1 MNLTQLTTFVS
12 VLAEGSMTAAADKLF
27 LTQPAVSQ
35 QIRNLEEE
43 LGVELLV
50 RGVRQIKPTPQGEV
64 FYEHARK
71 ILQHVQQAEA
81 AIKSIGAALKGS
93 LRIGTLNSLGL
104 HLMSPLI
111 GKLMR
116 YNPELKIRMEYG
128 DGNQL
133 LKSIKKNEVDVIV
146 LPDLEVEF
154 EEKVDHLEKMFLMK
168 DELWLVSA
176 GKEHDYPQE
185 ISFEEIDGFPFVSFS
200 EEYPNFQS
208 EFFKKLESRKMN
220 ISTIFESTNVGTL
233 KRVIESGLGWG
244 FLPAHSIRKQVRAGR
259 LQRTHIKDFQYSFDI
274 NLYYAK
280 NALQKIMIELFYQS
294 LIHSE
299 KI

>member
-1 MNLTQLTTFVS
+1 MNLTQLTTFVT

-50 RGVRQIKPTPQGEV
+50 RGVRQIRSTPQGEV
-64 FYEHARK
+64 FYEHAKK
-71 ILQHVQQAEA
+71 ILQHVQQAES
-81 AIKSIGAALKGS
+81 AIKSIGATLKGS

-104 HLMSPLI
+104 HLMSPLV

-128 DGNQL
+128 EGNGL
-133 LKSIKKNEVDVIV
+133 LKLLKKNVVDVIV
-146 LPDLEVEF
+146 LPSLELEF
-154 EEKVDHLEKMFLMK
+154 SEKNEGLEEMFLMK

-176 GKEHDYPQE
+176 GKQHNYPQE
-185 ISFEEIDGFPFVSFS
+185 ISFEEIDSFPFVSFAD
-200 EEYPNFQS
+200 EYPNFQNQ
-208 EFFKKLESRKMN
+208 FFKKLEMQKMN

-244 FLPAHSIRKQVRAGR
+244 FLPSHSIRKQVRAGR
-259 LQRTHIKDFQYSFDI
+259 LQRTHIKDFRYSFDI
-274 NLYYAK
+274 NLYYLK
-280 NALQKIMIELFYQS
+280 NSAQKVMIELFYQS
-294 LIHSE
+294 LTHSD